1 MPRQG
6 SRKQKGKAARREP
19 VLVPEAA
26 GGPLWASGPPPP
38 RHHPPPAKHDQQ
50 DEKLPGNLG
59 EPLREPRSH
68 AW

>member
-6 SRKQKGKAARREP
+6 SRKWKGKAARREP

-26 GGPLWASGPPPP
+26 GGPLRALGPRTTPQ
-38 RHHPPPAKHDQQ
+38 PPAKHDQL

-59 EPLREPRSH
+59 EPVREPQSH